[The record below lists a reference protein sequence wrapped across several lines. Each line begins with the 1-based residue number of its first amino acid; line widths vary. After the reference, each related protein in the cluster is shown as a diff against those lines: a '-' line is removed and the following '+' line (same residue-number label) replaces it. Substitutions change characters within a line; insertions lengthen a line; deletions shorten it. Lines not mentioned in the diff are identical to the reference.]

1 MTQIEIKEELGYN
14 MWMLG
19 LSQALTNGIFFFFF
33 FFFLFFF
40 FFFFFS
46 CWGMRQILCLI
57 ARVQCHFICCLENGE
72 LGKQSVVLHLPAVY
86 VC

>member
-33 FFFLFFF
+33 FF
-40 FFFFFS
+40 
-46 CWGMRQILCLI
+46 WQILCLI